1 MNKNNKKEKKKI
13 LIFHHSDAWGG
24 GGISLKNTIRM
35 LKNIYNVIVCLPH
48 ENSVLS
54 EEIKREGIKVIT
66 VNDNIGLIDT
76 FSGGPPTF
84 SKAFAVCFIK
94 IIVHTYWKYRKIIKE
109 EAPDMVAVN
118 SMTLSWVGR
127 ELKQRKIP
135 SLCFVRETYVKEP
148 GMKIIKFCLDSYF
161 DGVAYISEFDRKEF
175 NTKTCYQEVIEDTV
189 LPEEFINE
197 YVVAELLDKY
207 KLDNKFYVLFLGGTN
222 DILKGWEVIREAMNK
237 IENSNIVLLV
247 AGQIEPEKQIIM
259 ENIIYLGINQNIEE
273 LYAICSVVVFPA
285 TFPHQAR
292 PVFEAG
298 FMKKPV
304 IVSEYPNIV
313 EFVRDGYNGL
323 VFTSGD
329 CEALAS
335 RILLLYET
343 PDLRIKLGNHN
354 YHLAAER
361 HSYTKCA
368 EKLNTLIEEIFNER
382 AGSVNGQKKHG

>member
-1 MNKNNKKEKKKI
+1 MDIDENSNKKKI
-13 LIFHHSDAWGG
+13 LIFHHSDSWGG
-24 GGISLKNTIRM
+24 GGISLKNTVHM
-35 LKNIYNVIVCLPH
+35 LKEKYDVTVCLPH
-48 ENSVLS
+48 DNTMLS
-54 EEIKREGIKVIT
+54 EKIKQEKINVVA

-222 DILKGWEVIREAMNK
+222 DILKGWEVIRGAMNK

-247 AGQIEPEKQIIM
+247 AGQIEPEKQTIM

-298 FMKKPV
+298 FMSKPV
-304 IVSEYPNIV
+304 IISDYANTA
-313 EFVRDGYNGL
+313 EFVKDSYNGL
-323 VFTSGD
+323 TFPMGD
-329 CEALAS
+329 YEALATK
-335 RILLLYET
+335 ILLLYRET
-343 PDLRIKLGNHN
+343 DLRVKLGKNN
-354 YHLAAER
+354 YQMAMEK
-361 HSYTKCA
+361 HSYIKCSK
-368 EKLNTLIEEIFNER
+368 KLINLIESILNENKR
-382 AGSVNGQKKHG
+382 DMDEK